1 MPSQLQS
8 AQTTLN
14 KSTVWWLVL
23 AFPEQRILFVISLPA
38 WFHKPTTGWLSV
50 HKGLILINSALILFV
65 EEDVIRL
72 QPVPVCHFALRED
85 VPHLRLASE
94 SVLYIVD
101 HAKLCEKCNEKEG
114 GVEDKEKD
122 PVGPTQVE
130 PAQWDNDEGQDQ
142 RQTQRS
148 YKNPRQQTL
157 HFKLGRRKRQKIMFT
172 GSKTIA
178 VSTTTMS
185 LYLWPHL

>member
-1 MPSQLQS
+1 M
-8 AQTTLN
+8 
-14 KSTVWWLVL
+14 
-23 AFPEQRILFVISLPA
+23 
-38 WFHKPTTGWLSV
+38 HKV
-50 HKGLILINSALILFV
+50 LILINSALILFV

-72 QPVPVCHFALRED
+72 QPVPVCHFALWEH
-85 VPHLRLASE
+85 VLHLRLASE

-101 HAKLCEKCNEKEG
+101 HAKLCEKCNDKER
-114 GVEDKEKD
+114 GVEDEEKD

-157 HFKLGRRKRQKIMFT
+157 RFKLGRRKRQKIMFT

-185 LYLWPHL
+185 LYLWPHLLTLDLCF